1 MRALLATVVLLVLA
15 IPGAHAAGRNPR
27 DPPPVTPQVAP
38 EPVTSPGLIAMW
50 LRRLAGHYRI
60 EGSVFM
66 LTRTFEFRAPDGE
79 MREVEFQTRLESARG
94 SGDCKAVGTGAGMH
108 CIFDIGWLDQHE
120 TIMDPEQGPVGVFNL
135 PGGVAYLNPS
145 MLLAGLDPGRK
156 GITFLVVD
164 NKGLPEG
171 GSGSIA
177 GDRATL
183 RAPCVNAPN
192 LFQSMNPAAK
202 FNNRPPQTCER
213 ITHIDAP
220 AEAAVVHLSISIE
233 LNEELV
239 TLTRL
244 TLRRTQPGGDAPADT
259 GRRRR

>member
-1 MRALLATVVLLVLA
+1 MRALLATVAVLA
-15 IPGAHAAGRNPR
+15 LTVQAADAAGRNPR
-27 DPPPVTPQVAP
+27 DPPPATPVVTP

-50 LRRLAGHYRI
+50 LRRLAGQYRI

-66 LTRTFEFRAPDGE
+66 LSRTFEFRAPDGE
-79 MREVEFQTRLESARG
+79 MREVEFQPRLESARG
-94 SGDCKAVGTGAGMH
+94 SGDCMAVGTGAGMH
-108 CIFDIGWLDQHE
+108 CIFDIAWQDQHE
-120 TIMDPEQGPVGVFNL
+120 IIMDPEQGPVGMFNL

-145 MLLAGLDPGRK
+145 MLLAGLDPGSK

-202 FNNRPPQTCER
+202 FNDRLPQTCER
-213 ITHIDAP
+213 ITHIDA
-220 AEAAVVHLSISIE
+220 AADAAVVQLSISIE

-244 TLRRTQPGGDAPADT
+244 TLRRTQPGDAPADA
-259 GRRRR
+259 RRRRR